1 MGYLGARALLDR
13 LPPFVR
19 RVDSMLN
26 FDMNGIGSGLT
37 VYITPGADAI
47 RSALAKADEKAK
59 ILGDVLEINTKNP
72 SGSDYA
78 PFVQKGIP
86 ILSFFSNNLFARI
99 HVPADSIYQVNPD
112 MMADL
117 ANEAF
122 RTIRILA
129 DR

>member
-1 MGYLGARALLDR
+1 MR
-13 LPPFVR
+13 
-19 RVDSMLN
+19 
-26 FDMNGIGSGLT
+26 
-37 VYITPGADAI
+37 
-47 RSALAKADEKAK
+47 

-72 SGSDYA
+72 SGSDYV
-78 PFVQKGIP
+78 PFVLKGIP
-86 ILSFFSNNLFARI
+86 ILSFFSNNFEARI
-99 HVPADSIYQVNPD
+99 HVPEDTIYQINPD